1 MLHIDI
7 ETRSSIEIVN
17 GVYKYSESPD
27 FSILCLAWDYKDEKG
42 IIDFKSGESLPEWL
56 KSAILDPNITK
67 VAFNA
72 TFERVCLSR
81 HILGNGFIHPKG
93 WVCKMISSAHDGII
107 GSLKV
112 CAEHYGEVEKL
123 STGKDLIKLFCIPR
137 KKDEKKINKLKIEE
151 KEIYDLIEAGGNDG
165 GDIADWSPRLQ
176 ELEEELSQLEKVF
189 NEPSDFPSE
198 WEEFKHYC
206 QVDVEAEKSIITNN
220 GFDKELYIQSELI
233 NDRGIKINEAMC
245 ENAVL
250 TCTEFKLNTID
261 KLKKLTGLD
270 NPNSHVQFKQWLAA
284 NGHPM
289 VSTDKKHCEALMDE
303 IPSTSKVYEVLET
316 KISMSATSVTKYQK
330 MLDMMCLDGR
340 VRGIHFMNGGATR
353 RFSGK
358 GVQGQNMAKGVID
371 SNKRQDLIEGGA
383 LTPDECK
390 ALVRSAIEG
399 DFLIVD
405 FTSIEKLVMSWL
417 VDDFESLEAFD
428 KGMDLYIRAASKIY
442 GKPYGSIP
450 KDSLERKT
458 GKVAELAFGYQGAR
472 GAAVAFGADKFMTLD
487 EIDELVVK
495 WRAANPKIVEYW
507 YSLQT
512 AFMEVITKKAPIK
525 HGKLYLYYNNKNVYI
540 RLPNGL
546 ELSYPD
552 AGITQGKY
560 GFSPCYTR
568 VRKRVLTREETYGGK
583 LFENVV
589 QSIAFM
595 LLRETILRLKDWDV
609 VMHIHDEVV
618 VERKYPWQTLSM
630 LISIMTKPVTWC
642 PGLKLKADGFESK
655 YYEKRD

>member
-7 ETRSSIEIVN
+7 ETKSSEPIAN

-27 FSILCLAWDYKDEKG
+27 FSILCLAWDYEDEKG
-42 IIDFKSGESLPEWL
+42 IIDFKAGEKLPEWL
-56 KSAILDPNITK
+56 RSAILNPNITK

-72 TFERVCLSR
+72 TFERICLSR
-81 HILGNGFIHPKG
+81 HILESGFIHPKG
-93 WVCKMISSAHDGII
+93 WMCKMIASAHDGII

-112 CAEHYGEVEKL
+112 CAEHYGAIEKL
-123 STGKDLIKLFCIPR
+123 STGKELIKLFCLPR
-137 KKDEKKINKLKIEE
+137 KKD
-151 KEIYDLIEAGGNDG
+151 
-165 GDIADWSPRLQ
+165 
-176 ELEEELSQLEKVF
+176 EKVF

-220 GFDKELYIQSELI
+220 GFDEELYIQSELI
-233 NDRGIKINEAMC
+233 NDRGIKVNRAMC
-245 ENAVL
+245 ENAVV
-250 TCTEFKLNTID
+250 TCQEFKLNAMD
-261 KLKKLTGLD
+261 KLKKITGLA
-270 NPNSHVQFKQWLAA
+270 NPNSHVQMKQWLAA

-289 VSTDKKHCEALMDE
+289 TSTDRKHCEELMKE
-303 IPSTSKVYEVLET
+303 LPTTSKVYEALET
-316 KISMSATSVTKYQK
+316 KISMSATSVSKYQK

-358 GVQGQNMAKGVID
+358 GVQGQNMAKGNID
-371 SNKRQDLIEGGA
+371 STKRQELIEGGA

-442 GKPYGSIP
+442 NKPYESIS
-450 KDSLERKT
+450 KDSIERKT

-472 GAAVAFGADKFMTLD
+472 GAAVAFGADRFMTLD

-495 WRAANPKIVEYW
+495 WRAANPKLVEYW
-507 YSLQT
+507 YSLQA
-512 AFMEVITKKAPIK
+512 AFMDVITKKAPIQ
-525 HGKLYLYYNNKNVYI
+525 HGKLYIYYRDKGVYI
-540 RLPNGL
+540 RLPNNL
-546 ELSYPD
+546 ELSYPN

-568 VRKRVLTREETYGGK
+568 IRKRVLTREETYGGK
-583 LFENVV
+583 IFENVV

-595 LLRETILRLKDWDV
+595 LLRETILRLKDWNI

-618 VERKYPWQTLSM
+618 VEKKYPWQTLSM
-630 LISIMTKPVTWC
+630 LISIMTKSIPWC
-642 PGLKLKADGFESK
+642 PGLKLKADGFVSN